1 MCLNPLYFIVFP
13 VIHNSLIYW
22 TCLLNPLTWDIVPL
36 PPCHWS
42 CSLLTFIS
50 VLKVVIWKLLVKLQC
65 TTVNQLIP
73 PTKAKITEC
82 QKPWLWKHDLRKIT
96 KSEIWWQLLWQ
107 VHPAWWG
114 SPFHLF
120 FLVLLTHR

>member
-22 TCLLNPLTWDIVPL
+22 TCVLNPLTWAIVPL

-50 VLKVVIWKLLVKLQC
+50 VLKVVIWKLLVKSAVYNCKLAHS
-65 TTVNQLIP
+65 TNQSKNRRMP
-73 PTKAKITEC
+73 EAMATKTWSQENHQVRNLVTAAVTSSSC
-82 QKPWLWKHDLRKIT
+82 LMRK
-96 KSEIWWQLLWQ
+96 SF
-107 VHPAWWG
+107 
-114 SPFHLF
+114 SPFF
-120 FLVLLTHR
+120 FSATYT